1 MKHLYFY
8 LIAFLTIAF
17 ISCEKQ
23 ADSGSPSQNGNGQ
36 GGSIARM
43 TIVGNSLYLV
53 SNSELYTY
61 DISEPETMVLLNK
74 TILNNGDVETIFPF
88 RDKLF
93 IGSQTGMFVFDISN
107 PKKPSLL
114 GTASHFRSC
123 DPVVANNEYA
133 FVTLRSNNRGCG
145 GTLNQLNIYD
155 IQGNNI
161 MNPKLLSEFV
171 MPEPHGLGVKE
182 NALYV
187 CMGTAGLNVI
197 DVTDKNNPKSVK
209 RISSEGVALEYIDVI
224 AYNDILITY
233 VKGGIILYD
242 ISSPFNPTKLSEIKN
257 T

>member
-1 MKHLYFY
+1 MKNIYFY
-8 LIAFLTIAF
+8 ITVLLITFF

-23 ADSGSPSQNGNGQ
+23 ADSSNPPPTGQ
-36 GGSIARM
+36 GGSTARM
-43 TIVGNSLYLV
+43 TIAADNLYLV

-74 TILNNGDVETIFPF
+74 IMLSNPDVETIFPF

-114 GTASHFRSC
+114 GTAMHFRSC
-123 DPVVANNEYA
+123 DPVVANNDYA

-161 MNPKLLSEFV
+161 MTPKLLSEMN
-171 MPEPHGLGVKE
+171 MPEPHGLGLKE

-187 CMGTAGLNVI
+187 CMGTAGMNVL
-197 DVTDKNNPKSVK
+197 DVTDKKNPKSVK
-209 RISSEGVALEYIDVI
+209 RMTTQGLASEFIDVI
-224 AYNDILITY
+224 PYNDILITY

-242 ISSPFNPTKLSEIKN
+242 ISSPFNPVKLSEIKN
-257 T
+257 S